1 MKIVVI
7 GGGTGGGHGM
17 VMCSRSPENLKIDL
31 IHDPNSPI
39 IGVGESLSHDFVQ
52 LLRGALQFQF
62 PFDMK
67 EVNAQLN
74 MVLRLWTGVSLR
86 TFLKATDIC
95 LCLVKEYTRHIFL
108 EIICTARRLKH
119 YWGHKFKEVHGTVDR
134 FWQDSKRAYLSNE
147 WRDAR
152 ISLYY

>member
-1 MKIVVI
+1 MKIAVI
-7 GGGTGGGHGM
+7 GGGTGGLVTAM

-67 EVNAQLN
+67 EVNATILPKNTSNN
-74 MVLRLWTGVSLR
+74 MEACTLPLQDKGEDHSSP
-86 TFLKATDIC
+86 KAKLIN
-95 LCLVKEYTRHIFL
+95 VKTMPAKNI
-108 EIICTARRLKH
+108 
-119 YWGHKFKEVHGTVDR
+119 W
-134 FWQDSKRAYLSNE
+134 
-147 WRDAR
+147 
-152 ISLYY
+152 

>member
-1 MKIVVI
+1 MIPKKLGKKFWAFFSLAGFTMKIAVI
-7 GGGTGGGHGM
+7 GGGTGGLVTAM

-67 EVNAQLN
+67 EVNA
-74 MVLRLWTGVSLR
+74 TIKHGVALVDWCESQN
-86 TFLKATDIC
+86 FPESSTDIC
-95 LCLVKEYTRHIFL
+95 LCLVKEYTLTHIL
-108 EIICTARRLKH
+108 GDHLYC
-119 YWGHKFKEVHGTVDR
+119 
-134 FWQDSKRAYLSNE
+134 QDSNIIG
-147 WRDAR
+147 DT
-152 ISLYY
+152 SLKKFMVL